1 MRASLIKKFFLY
13 LLLNYENAFVKNEP
27 IRSVKNEPIRSVKN
41 KQMDL
46 LKNSKCNQ
54 KKNKRLNKENVY
66 IIIHHYIYYI

>member
-13 LLLNYENAFVKNEP
+13 LLLNYENAF
-27 IRSVKNEPIRSVKN
+27 VKNEPIRSVKN

-54 KKNKRLNKENVY
+54 KKNKRLNKENIY
-66 IIIHHYIYYI
+66 IIIHHYILYIGWTK